1 VHSIIPVL
9 EAPQVAGFAGV
20 VLDRLAEM
28 SPEERREAFSNKK
41 STFNVAEAESSALI
55 E

>member
-1 VHSIIPVL
+1 
-9 EAPQVAGFAGV
+9 
-20 VLDRLAEM
+20 M
-28 SPEERREAFSNKK
+28 TPEERREAFSNKQ